1 MYITFVTGDCMNDRH
16 VIEALG
22 KAEVVIENGKI
33 TYIGEPVVDYC
44 SIFDNGR
51 HNGDLTKE
59 FIKSN
64 INKRIDEFGMCTPQR
79 SIDVEDTMS
88 FGTSETLKTNMING
102 NVDCVVGACEGV
114 GTLLIDDAELVQG
127 VGGRVSALIS
137 TTPIDE
143 VMDKVGRENVLNP
156 ETAELNPLKGL
167 EMAIERG
174 YKNIAITIIPTEMVK
189 DLRQYPKP
197 EDVNIYIFVAHT
209 TNVSKKEAEM
219 LFDYADVI
227 SGCSSINIRET
238 AEERKPYYAGKKVPL
253 YAVTE
258 NGRRLLN
265 ERLEYIGY
273 ELCEKKYPQDF
284 TQSPKPLI

>member
-1 MYITFVTGDCMNDRH
+1 MLSGDCMNDRH

-44 SIFDNGR
+44 SIFDNGQ

-64 INKRIDEFGMCTPQR
+64 INKRIEEFGMCTPQR
-79 SIDVEDTMS
+79 SFDVEDTMS

-189 DLRQYPKP
+189 DLRQHPKP

-258 NGRRLLN
+258 NGKRLLN

>member
-1 MYITFVTGDCMNDRH
+1 MLSGDCMNDRH

-44 SIFDNGR
+44 SIFDNGQ
-51 HNGDLTKE
+51 HKGDLTKE

-64 INKRIDEFGMCTPQR
+64 IEKRIEEFGMCTPQR

-88 FGTSETLKTNMING
+88 FGTSETLKTNMIKG
-102 NVDCVVGACEGV
+102 NIDCVVGACEGV
-114 GTLLIDDAELVQG
+114 GTLLINDAEIVQG

-137 TTPIDE
+137 TTPIKE
-143 VMDKVGRENVLNP
+143 VMEKVGRENVLNP

-197 EDVNIYIFVAHT
+197 DDVNIYIFVAHT

-227 SGCSSINIRET
+227 SGCSSINMRQT
-238 AEERKPYYAGKKVPL
+238 AEERKPYYSGKKVPL
-253 YAVTE
+253 YAVSE
-258 NGRRLLN
+258 NGKKLLN

>member
-1 MYITFVTGDCMNDRH
+1 MNDKH

-44 SIFDNGR
+44 SIFDNGQ

-64 INKRIDEFGMCTPQR
+64 INKRIEEFGMCTPQR
-79 SIDVEDTMS
+79 SFDVEDTMS

-114 GTLLIDDAELVQG
+114 GTLLIDDADLVQG

-143 VMDKVGRENVLNP
+143 VIDNVGRDNVLNP

-174 YKNIAITIIPTEMVK
+174 YKNIAITIIPTEMVR

-197 EDVNIYIFVAHT
+197 ENVNIFIFVAHT
-209 TNVSKKEAEM
+209 TNVSQNEAEM

-258 NGRRLLN
+258 NGRKLLN

-273 ELCEKKYPQDF
+273 ELCEKMYPQDF

>member
-1 MYITFVTGDCMNDRH
+1 MNDRH

-44 SIFDNGR
+44 SIFDNGQ

-102 NVDCVVGACEGV
+102 NVDCVVGASEGV

-189 DLRQYPKP
+189 DLRQHPKP

-258 NGRRLLN
+258 NGKRLLN

>member
-1 MYITFVTGDCMNDRH
+1 MNDKH

-44 SIFDNGR
+44 SIFDNGQ

-64 INKRIDEFGMCTPQR
+64 INKRIEEFGMCTPQR
-79 SIDVEDTMS
+79 SFDVEDTMS

-114 GTLLIDDAELVQG
+114 GTLLIDDADLVQG

-143 VMDKVGRENVLNP
+143 VIDNVGRDNVLNP

-167 EMAIERG
+167 EMTIERG
-174 YKNIAITIIPTEMVK
+174 YKNIAITIIPTEMVR

-197 EDVNIYIFVAHT
+197 ENVNIFIFVAHT
-209 TNVSKKEAEM
+209 TNVSQKEAEM

-258 NGRRLLN
+258 NGRKLLN

-273 ELCEKKYPQDF
+273 ELCEKMYPQDF

>member
-1 MYITFVTGDCMNDRH
+1 MLSGDCMNDRH

-44 SIFDNGR
+44 SIFDNGQ

-174 YKNIAITIIPTEMVK
+174 YKNIAITIIPTEMVR

-209 TNVSKKEAEM
+209 TNVSKKEADM

-258 NGRRLLN
+258 NGKRLLN

-273 ELCEKKYPQDF
+273 ELCEKKYPQVF

>member
-1 MYITFVTGDCMNDRH
+1 MLSGDCMNDRH

-44 SIFDNGR
+44 SIFDNGQ

-88 FGTSETLKTNMING
+88 FGTSETLKTNIING

-258 NGRRLLN
+258 NGKRLLN

-273 ELCEKKYPQDF
+273 GLCEKKYPQDF

>member
-1 MYITFVTGDCMNDRH
+1 MNDKH

-44 SIFDNGR
+44 SIFDNGQ

-64 INKRIDEFGMCTPQR
+64 INKRIEEFGMCTPQR
-79 SIDVEDTMS
+79 SFDVEDTMS

-102 NVDCVVGACEGV
+102 NVDCVVGTCEGV
-114 GTLLIDDAELVQG
+114 GTLLIDDADLVQG

-143 VMDKVGRENVLNP
+143 VIDNVGRDNVLNP

-174 YKNIAITIIPTEMVK
+174 YKNIAITIIPTEMVR

-197 EDVNIYIFVAHT
+197 ENVNIFIFVAHT
-209 TNVSKKEAEM
+209 TNVSQKEAEM

-258 NGRRLLN
+258 NGRKLLN

-273 ELCEKKYPQDF
+273 ELCEKMYPQDF

>member
-1 MYITFVTGDCMNDRH
+1 MNDKH

-33 TYIGEPVVDYC
+33 TYIGEPVVNYC
-44 SIFDNGR
+44 SIFDNGQ

-64 INKRIDEFGMCTPQR
+64 INKRIEEFGMCTPQR
-79 SIDVEDTMS
+79 SFDVEDTMS

-114 GTLLIDDAELVQG
+114 GTLLIDDADLVQG

-137 TTPIDE
+137 TTPIDK
-143 VMDKVGRENVLNP
+143 VIDNVGRDNVLNP

-174 YKNIAITIIPTEMVK
+174 YKNIAITIIPTEMVR

-197 EDVNIYIFVAHT
+197 ENVNIFIFVAHT
-209 TNVSKKEAEM
+209 TNVSQKEAEM

-258 NGRRLLN
+258 NGRKLLN

-273 ELCEKKYPQDF
+273 ELCEKMYPQDF
-284 TQSPKPLI
+284 TQSPKPLL

>member
-1 MYITFVTGDCMNDRH
+1 MLSGDCMNDRH

-44 SIFDNGR
+44 SIFDNGQ

-114 GTLLIDDAELVQG
+114 GTLLIDDAEIVQG

-137 TTPIDE
+137 TSPIDE

-156 ETAELNPLKGL
+156 KTAELNPLKGL

-174 YKNIAITIIPTEMVK
+174 Y
-189 DLRQYPKP
+189 
-197 EDVNIYIFVAHT
+197 IFVAHT
-209 TNVSKKEAEM
+209 TNVSKKEADM

-258 NGRRLLN
+258 NGKRLLN

-273 ELCEKKYPQDF
+273 ELCEKKYPQVF

>member
-1 MYITFVTGDCMNDRH
+1 MNDRH

-44 SIFDNGR
+44 SIFDNGQ

-174 YKNIAITIIPTEMVK
+174 YKNIAITIIPTEMVR
-189 DLRQYPKP
+189 DLRQHPKP
-197 EDVNIYIFVAHT
+197 DDVKIFIFVAHT

-227 SGCSSINIRET
+227 SGCSSINIREI

-258 NGRRLLN
+258 NGKRLLN

>member
-1 MYITFVTGDCMNDRH
+1 MLSGDCMNDRH

-44 SIFDNGR
+44 SIFDNGQ

-102 NVDCVVGACEGV
+102 NVDCVVGACDGV

-189 DLRQYPKP
+189 DLRQHPKP

-258 NGRRLLN
+258 NGKRLLN

-284 TQSPKPLI
+284 TQSPKPL

>member
-1 MYITFVTGDCMNDRH
+1 MLSGDCMNDRH

-44 SIFDNGR
+44 SIFDNGQ

-102 NVDCVVGACEGV
+102 SVDCVVGACEGV

-174 YKNIAITIIPTEMVK
+174 YKNIAITIIPTEIVR

-238 AEERKPYYAGKKVPL
+238 AEERKPYYTGKKVPL

-258 NGRRLLN
+258 NGKRLLN

>member
-1 MYITFVTGDCMNDRH
+1 MLSGDCMNDRH

-44 SIFDNGR
+44 SIFDNGQ
-51 HNGDLTKE
+51 HKGDLTKE

-64 INKRIDEFGMCTPQR
+64 IEKRIDEFGMCTPQR

-88 FGTSETLKTNMING
+88 FGTSETLKTNMIKG
-102 NVDCVVGACEGV
+102 NIDCVVGACEGV
-114 GTLLIDDAELVQG
+114 GTLLINDAEIVQG

-137 TTPIDE
+137 TTPIKE
-143 VMDKVGRENVLNP
+143 VMEKVGRENVLNP

-197 EDVNIYIFVAHT
+197 DDVNIYIFVAHT

-227 SGCSSINIRET
+227 SGCSSINMRQT
-238 AEERKPYYAGKKVPL
+238 AEERKPYYSGKKVPL

-258 NGRRLLN
+258 NGKKLLN

>member
-1 MYITFVTGDCMNDRH
+1 MLSGDCMNDRH

-44 SIFDNGR
+44 SIFDNGQ
-51 HNGDLTKE
+51 HNGNLTKE

-114 GTLLIDDAELVQG
+114 GTLLIDDAELVQR

-189 DLRQYPKP
+189 DLRQHPKP

-258 NGRRLLN
+258 NGKKLLN

>member
-1 MYITFVTGDCMNDRH
+1 MLSGDCMNDRH

-44 SIFDNGR
+44 SIFDNGQ

-189 DLRQYPKP
+189 DLRQHPKP

-209 TNVSKKEAEM
+209 TNVSKKEADM

-227 SGCSSINIRET
+227 SGCSSITIRET

-258 NGRRLLN
+258 NGKRLLN

-273 ELCEKKYPQDF
+273 ELCEKKYPQVF

>member
-1 MYITFVTGDCMNDRH
+1 MNDRH

-44 SIFDNGR
+44 SIFDNGQ
-51 HNGDLTKE
+51 HNGNLTKE

-88 FGTSETLKTNMING
+88 FGTSETLKTNIING

-189 DLRQYPKP
+189 DLRQHPKP

-209 TNVSKKEAEM
+209 TNVSKKDAEM

-258 NGRRLLN
+258 NGKRLLN

>member
-1 MYITFVTGDCMNDRH
+1 MLSGDCMNDRH

-88 FGTSETLKTNMING
+88 FGTSETLKTNIING

-238 AEERKPYYAGKKVPL
+238 AQERKPYYAGKKVPL

-258 NGRRLLN
+258 NGKRLLN

>member
-1 MYITFVTGDCMNDRH
+1 MLSGDCMNDRH

-44 SIFDNGR
+44 SIFDNGQ

-88 FGTSETLKTNMING
+88 FGTSETLKTNIING

-238 AEERKPYYAGKKVPL
+238 AQERKPYYAGKKVPL

-258 NGRRLLN
+258 NGKRLLN

>member
-1 MYITFVTGDCMNDRH
+1 MLSGDCMNDRH

-44 SIFDNGR
+44 SIFDNGQ
-51 HNGDLTKE
+51 HKGDLTKE

-64 INKRIDEFGMCTPQR
+64 IEKRIEEFGMCTPQR

-88 FGTSETLKTNMING
+88 FGTSETLKTNMIKG
-102 NVDCVVGACEGV
+102 NIDCVVGACEGV
-114 GTLLIDDAELVQG
+114 GTLLIDDAEIVQG

-137 TTPIDE
+137 TTPIKE
-143 VMDKVGRENVLNP
+143 VMEKVGKENVLNP

-197 EDVNIYIFVAHT
+197 DDVNIYIFVAHT

-227 SGCSSINIRET
+227 SGCSSINMRQT
-238 AEERKPYYAGKKVPL
+238 AEERKPYYSGKKVPL

-258 NGRRLLN
+258 NGKKLLN

>member
-1 MYITFVTGDCMNDRH
+1 MNDRH

-44 SIFDNGR
+44 SIFDNGQ

-64 INKRIDEFGMCTPQR
+64 INKRIEEFGMCTPQR
-79 SIDVEDTMS
+79 SFDVEDTMS

-114 GTLLIDDAELVQG
+114 GTLLIDNADLVQG

-143 VMDKVGRENVLNP
+143 VIDNVGRDNVLNP

-174 YKNIAITIIPTEMVK
+174 YKNIAITIIPTEMVR

-197 EDVNIYIFVAHT
+197 ENVNIFIFVAHT
-209 TNVSKKEAEM
+209 TNVSQNEAEM

-258 NGRRLLN
+258 NGRKLLN

-273 ELCEKKYPQDF
+273 ELCEKMYPQDF

>member
-1 MYITFVTGDCMNDRH
+1 MNDRH

-44 SIFDNGR
+44 SIFDNGQ
-51 HNGDLTKE
+51 HNGSLTKE

-114 GTLLIDDAELVQG
+114 GTLLIDDADLVQG

-143 VMDKVGRENVLNP
+143 VMDKVGRDNVLNP

-189 DLRQYPKP
+189 DLRQHPKP

>member
-1 MYITFVTGDCMNDRH
+1 MNDRH
-16 VIEALG
+16 IIEALG

-44 SIFDNGR
+44 SIFDNGQ

-64 INKRIDEFGMCTPQR
+64 IEKRIEEFGMCTPQR

-189 DLRQYPKP
+189 DLRQHPKP

-258 NGRRLLN
+258 NGKRLLN

>member
-1 MYITFVTGDCMNDRH
+1 MLSGDCMNDRH

-33 TYIGEPVVDYC
+33 IYIGEPVVDYC
-44 SIFDNGR
+44 SIFDNGQ

-189 DLRQYPKP
+189 DLRQHPKP

-258 NGRRLLN
+258 NGKRLLN

>member
-1 MYITFVTGDCMNDRH
+1 MLSGDCMNDRH

-44 SIFDNGR
+44 SIFDNGQ

-88 FGTSETLKTNMING
+88 FGTSETLKTNMIKG

-258 NGRRLLN
+258 NGKKLLN

-273 ELCEKKYPQDF
+273 GLCEKKYPQDF

>member
-1 MYITFVTGDCMNDRH
+1 MLSGDCMNDRH

-44 SIFDNGR
+44 SIFDNGQ

-79 SIDVEDTMS
+79 SIDVEDIMS

-156 ETAELNPLKGL
+156 ENAELNPLKGL

-258 NGRRLLN
+258 NGKRLLN

>member
-1 MYITFVTGDCMNDRH
+1 MLSGDCMNDRH

-44 SIFDNGR
+44 SIFDNGQ
-51 HNGDLTKE
+51 HNGSLTKE

-258 NGRRLLN
+258 NGKRLLN

>member
-1 MYITFVTGDCMNDRH
+1 MLSGDCMNDRH

-44 SIFDNGR
+44 SIFDNGQ

-143 VMDKVGRENVLNP
+143 VMDKVGRENVLNH

-189 DLRQYPKP
+189 DIRQYPKP

-209 TNVSKKEAEM
+209 TNVSKKDEEM

-258 NGRRLLN
+258 NGKRLLN

>member
-1 MYITFVTGDCMNDRH
+1 MNDRH

-88 FGTSETLKTNMING
+88 FGTSETLKTNMIKG

-114 GTLLIDDAELVQG
+114 GTLLIDDADLVQG
-127 VGGRVSALIS
+127 VGGRVSTLIS

-143 VMDKVGRENVLNP
+143 VMDKVGRENILNP

-174 YKNIAITIIPTEMVK
+174 YKNIAITIIPTEMVR

-197 EDVNIYIFVAHT
+197 DDVKIFIFVAHT
-209 TNVSKKEAEM
+209 TNVSKNEAEM

-258 NGRRLLN
+258 NGKKLLN

>member
-1 MYITFVTGDCMNDRH
+1 MLSGDCMNDRH

-44 SIFDNGR
+44 SIFDNGQ

-156 ETAELNPLKGL
+156 ETAELNPLKCL

-189 DLRQYPKP
+189 DLRQHPKP

-258 NGRRLLN
+258 NGKRLLN

>member
-1 MYITFVTGDCMNDRH
+1 MNDKH

-22 KAEVVIENGKI
+22 KTEVVIENGKI

-44 SIFDNGR
+44 SIFDNGQ

-64 INKRIDEFGMCTPQR
+64 INKRIEEFGMCTPQR
-79 SIDVEDTMS
+79 SFDVEDTMS

-114 GTLLIDDAELVQG
+114 GTLLIDDADLVQG

-143 VMDKVGRENVLNP
+143 VIDNVGRDNVLNP

-174 YKNIAITIIPTEMVK
+174 YKNIAITIIPTEMVR

-197 EDVNIYIFVAHT
+197 ENVNIFIFVAHT
-209 TNVSKKEAEM
+209 TNVSQKEAEM

-258 NGRRLLN
+258 NGRKLLN

-273 ELCEKKYPQDF
+273 ELCEKMYPQDF

>member
-1 MYITFVTGDCMNDRH
+1 MNDRH

-44 SIFDNGR
+44 SIFDNGQ

-64 INKRIDEFGMCTPQR
+64 INKRIEEFGMCTPQR
-79 SIDVEDTMS
+79 SFDVEDTMS

-114 GTLLIDDAELVQG
+114 GTLLIDDADFVQG

-143 VMDKVGRENVLNP
+143 VIDNVGRDNVLNP

-174 YKNIAITIIPTEMVK
+174 YKNIAITIIPTEMVR

-197 EDVNIYIFVAHT
+197 ENVNIFIFVAHT
-209 TNVSKKEAEM
+209 TNVSQKEAEM

-258 NGRRLLN
+258 NGRKLLN

-273 ELCEKKYPQDF
+273 ELCEKMYPQDF

>member
-1 MYITFVTGDCMNDRH
+1 MLSGDCMNDRH

-44 SIFDNGR
+44 SIFDNGQ

-174 YKNIAITIIPTEMVK
+174 YKNIAITIIPTEMFK
-189 DLRQYPKP
+189 DIRQYPKP
-197 EDVNIYIFVAHT
+197 ENVNIYIFVAHT

-227 SGCSSINIRET
+227 SGCSSRNIRET

-258 NGRRLLN
+258 NGKRLLN

>member
-1 MYITFVTGDCMNDRH
+1 MNDKH

-22 KAEVVIENGKI
+22 KAEVVIENRKI

-44 SIFDNGR
+44 SIFDNGQ

-64 INKRIDEFGMCTPQR
+64 INKRIEEFGMCTPQR
-79 SIDVEDTMS
+79 SFDVEDTMS

-114 GTLLIDDAELVQG
+114 GTLLIDDADLVQG

-143 VMDKVGRENVLNP
+143 VIDNVGRDNVLNP

-174 YKNIAITIIPTEMVK
+174 YKNIAITIIPTEMVR

-197 EDVNIYIFVAHT
+197 ENVNIFIFVAHT
-209 TNVSKKEAEM
+209 TNVSQKEAEM

-258 NGRRLLN
+258 NGRKLLN

-273 ELCEKKYPQDF
+273 ELCEKMYPQDF

>member
-1 MYITFVTGDCMNDRH
+1 MLSGDCMNDRH

-44 SIFDNGR
+44 SIFDNGQ

-114 GTLLIDDAELVQG
+114 GTLLIDDAEIVQG

-156 ETAELNPLKGL
+156 KTAELNPLKGL

-189 DLRQYPKP
+189 DIRQYPKP

-209 TNVSKKEAEM
+209 TNVSKKEADM

-258 NGRRLLN
+258 NGKRLLN

-273 ELCEKKYPQDF
+273 ELCEKKYPQVF

>member
-1 MYITFVTGDCMNDRH
+1 MLSGDCMNDRH

-44 SIFDNGR
+44 SIFDNGQ

-189 DLRQYPKP
+189 DIRQYPKP
-197 EDVNIYIFVAHT
+197 ENVNIYIFVAHT

-258 NGRRLLN
+258 NGKRLLN

>member
-1 MYITFVTGDCMNDRH
+1 MNDRH

-44 SIFDNGR
+44 SIFDNGQ
-51 HNGDLTKE
+51 HNGNLTKE

-143 VMDKVGRENVLNP
+143 VMDKVGRDNVLNP

-189 DLRQYPKP
+189 DLRQHPKP

-258 NGRRLLN
+258 NGKRLLN

>member
-1 MYITFVTGDCMNDRH
+1 MNDRH

-44 SIFDNGR
+44 SIFDNGQ

-59 FIKSN
+59 FIKSK
-64 INKRIDEFGMCTPQR
+64 INKRIEEFGMCTPQR
-79 SIDVEDTMS
+79 SFDVEDTMS

-114 GTLLIDDAELVQG
+114 GTLLIDDADLVQG

-143 VMDKVGRENVLNP
+143 VIDNVGRDNVLNP

-174 YKNIAITIIPTEMVK
+174 YKNIAITIIPTEMVR

-197 EDVNIYIFVAHT
+197 ENVNIFIFVAHT
-209 TNVSKKEAEM
+209 TNVSQKEAEM

-258 NGRRLLN
+258 NGRKLLN

-273 ELCEKKYPQDF
+273 ELCEKMYPQDF

>member
-1 MYITFVTGDCMNDRH
+1 MNDRH

-44 SIFDNGR
+44 SIFDNGQ

-64 INKRIDEFGMCTPQR
+64 IEKRIEEFGMCTPQR

-114 GTLLIDDAELVQG
+114 GTLLIDDADLVQG

-258 NGRRLLN
+258 NGKRLLN

-273 ELCEKKYPQDF
+273 ELCEKKYPQVF